1 LRSFWFLGWLKAF
14 CGFGSPFLGEPCSF
28 CGGLGGV
35 FCGVVSS
42 VGGFSDFLVG
52 SSKPF
57 FFWRLWPGCAVLPA
71 FPWSKGR
78 SCEQE
83 EALQQKSERYVSRHC
98 CWWGDW
104 LFCR

>member
-1 LRSFWFLGWLKAF
+1 LGGALQLLW
-14 CGFGSPFLGEPCSF
+14 GV
-28 CGGLGGV
+28 GLGGV

-52 SSKPF
+52 SSKLS
-57 FFWRLWPGCAVLPA
+57 FWRLWHGCAVLPA
-71 FPWSKGR
+71 FPWAKPR
-78 SCEQE
+78 SCEQG